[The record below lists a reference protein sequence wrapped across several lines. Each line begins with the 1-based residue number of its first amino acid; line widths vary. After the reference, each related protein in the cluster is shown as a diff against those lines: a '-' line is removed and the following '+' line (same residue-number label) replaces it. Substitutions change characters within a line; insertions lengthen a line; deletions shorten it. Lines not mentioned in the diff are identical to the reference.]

1 MLIWWT
7 ITLEHKDIRP
17 DKFYE
22 VPMHDGDNDHLFM
35 LSAKYD
41 RIDVY
46 RPLGIWIL
54 KMLDDKQGLVQ
65 AILEQQQAIKLAKF
79 ALLPIVEREF
89 LYESE
94 HNLYVDAIAE
104 RLDEIFGGDI

>member
-1 MLIWWT
+1 MD
-7 ITLEHKDIRP
+7 KDIRP
-17 DKFYE
+17 DKLYE
-22 VPMHDGDNDHLFM
+22 VPMHDGDNDHEFM
-35 LSAKYD
+35 VSAKYD

-54 KMLDDKQGLVQ
+54 KMLDDEQGLIQ
-65 AILEQQQAIKLAKF
+65 AVMEEDQALKLAKF

-94 HNLYVDAIAE
+94 HELYMDAVAQ
-104 RLDEIFGGDI
+104 RLDDIWDK

>member
-1 MLIWWT
+1 MD
-7 ITLEHKDIRP
+7 KDIRP

-22 VPMHDGDNDHLFM
+22 VPMQDGDDEHLFM
-35 LSAKYD
+35 LNAKYD

-54 KMLDDKQGLVQ
+54 KMLDDEQGLIQ
-65 AILEQQQAIKLAKF
+65 AVLDEKQAIKLAKF

-94 HNLYVDAIAE
+94 HNIYIDAIAE
-104 RLDEIFGGDI
+104 RLDQIWNQE